1 MGLKKA
7 YVIVSRYQ
15 GVQIFEDYS
24 FLISN
29 GHNYFLP
36 RFHIINIKHIY
47 QSIQVQIF
55 TLNEQISD
63 GNHNANE

>member
-7 YVIVSRYQ
+7 YVIVATRYQ

-36 RFHIINIKHIY
+36 RFHIHKTHLY